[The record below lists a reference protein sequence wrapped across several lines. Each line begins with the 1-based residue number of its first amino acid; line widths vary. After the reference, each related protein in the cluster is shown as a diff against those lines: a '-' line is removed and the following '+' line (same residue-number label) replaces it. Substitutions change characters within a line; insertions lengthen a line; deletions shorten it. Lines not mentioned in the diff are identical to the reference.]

1 MFSRRNLMGTGL
13 AAAAVAT
20 CAPHAFA
27 LPGDKIKYATSGH
40 QFIPMLPHPEEGIKM
55 TAYYGYHGI
64 EPFDDETRKFRDK
77 GQDFKVLKDR
87 LDAVGLQ
94 LCTIGSGGEYL
105 DTTKFQDTL
114 KSNLDNA
121 RYVKQF
127 GCNHLKVNLSRR
139 PSNDRDMTP
148 AELKVIAGHI
158 NEIGKQMADVGVR
171 FAFHPHCWTVCERT
185 AELDYLMQN
194 TDPRYVWLTLDPGHA
209 TLGGI
214 DPLRVMDIYYSRV
227 AALHLKDAEAKYN
240 VRKAGW
246 KGPAPS
252 PEEHRRVNLYKR
264 MGAGGVDFPAIFKI
278 LRDKKWTGWAT
289 LDFSAEL
296 GIKGSVQDDMNR
308 HKKYL
313 LDVLKADLK
322 HI

>member
-1 MFSRRNLMGTGL
+1 MISRRNLMGTGL
-13 AAAAVAT
+13 AAAAAAT

-40 QFIPMLPHPEEGIKM
+40 QFMPMKPHPEEGIKM

-77 GQDFKVLKDR
+77 GQSFRALKDK
-87 LDAVGLQ
+87 LDEVGLQ
-94 LCTIGSGGEYL
+94 LCTVGSGGEYL
-105 DTTKFQDTL
+105 DPTKFQNTL

-121 RYVKQF
+121 RYVRQF
-127 GCNHLKVNLSRR
+127 GCNHLKVNLSKR
-139 PSNDRDMTP
+139 PDDPRDMTP
-148 AELKVIAGHI
+148 AELKVVAGHI
-158 NEIGKQMADVGVR
+158 NQIGKQMADVGVR

-185 AELDYLMQN
+185 HELDYLMES
-194 TDPRYVWLTLDPGHA
+194 TDPRYVWLTFDPGHA

-214 DPLRVMDIYYSRV
+214 DPMRVMDIYYSRL
-227 AALHLKDAEAKYN
+227 AAMHLKDAEAKYN
-240 VRKAGW
+240 VRRAGW

-252 PEEHRRVNLYKR
+252 QEEHRRVHLYKR
-264 MGAGGVDFPAIFKI
+264 MGSGGVDFPGIFKI
-278 LRDKKWTGWAT
+278 LRAKNWSGWAT
-289 LDFSAEL
+289 LDFNAE
-296 GIKGSVQDDMNR
+296 GRDGTIQDDMTR

-313 LDVLKADLK
+313 VDVLKADLK